1 MILYICNTAAV
12 GLFGIILSAAFC
24 NIRWDRKN
32 VLWMAAATVAIY
44 ILQAVVYFGI
54 DTTQG
59 QYLYP
64 IHTHLTLA
72 IVRCVLSRQRLWPVI
87 SVLTAYLCCQL
98 RRWLAL
104 VIVAV
109 FSGGDR
115 MQYIA
120 EMALTI
126 PLLILLL
133 RLLFD
138 PDISGQLAGAAVVFC
153 LSLIAL
159 YSASSVYHFSL
170 RGEAV
175 LRRLKKLDHSM
186 IYVLIAGSYTPII
199 LKFMPAPR
207 SFLFLGVIWLIA
219 LTGIAVKLLW
229 IDAPRLIG
237 TALYLALGWAIAFDF
252 GVVLSMPS
260 PAIALLAAGGLA
272 YTAGG
277 IIYISKR
284 PNFSTLLGFH
294 ELFHLFVIVGSIC
307 HYLMVMLYVL

>member
-1 MILYICNTAAV
+1 MPRAFLKARDPFSCYSHFV
-12 GLFGIILSAAFC
+12 GA
-24 NIRWDRKN
+24 
-32 VLWMAAATVAIY
+32 
-44 ILQAVVYFGI
+44 
-54 DTTQG
+54 
-59 QYLYP
+59 
-64 IHTHLTLA
+64 
-72 IVRCVLSRQRLWPVI
+72 VLSV
-87 SVLTAYLCCQL
+87 
-98 RRWLAL
+98 
-104 VIVAV
+104 
-109 FSGGDR
+109 SG
-115 MQYIA
+115 
-120 EMALTI
+120 
-126 PLLILLL
+126 LLILLL

-175 LRRLKKLDHSM
+175 LRR
-186 IYVLIAGSYTPII
+186 YTPILLI
-199 LKFMPAPR
+199 GMPAPR

-284 PNFSTLLGFH
+284 PNFRTLLGFH

-307 HYLMVMLYVL
+307 HYMMVMLYVL